1 MSLLQGK
8 WIGQIFFQEVPSG
21 TVNGSNTAFT
31 LSASPHSPGAVLLML
46 NGLFLEQGSD
56 YSILD
61 TAITMTTAPVVG
73 QKLYSFYVKG

>member
-8 WIGQIFFQEVPSG
+8 WIGQIFSQEVPSG

-31 LSASPHSPGAVLLML
+31 LSDSPHSSEAVLLML
-46 NGLFLEQGSD
+46 NGLFLEQGTD
-56 YSILD
+56 YTISG

-73 QKLYSFYVKG
+73 QKLFSFYVKG